1 MEKTSKDQA
10 LQDAEIIVKQVYE
23 LLSINLN
30 ILTILSILNILNIFS
45 ILSIVNIVENGNK

>member
-23 LLSINLN
+23 LFSINQN
-30 ILTILSILNILNIFS
+30 ILTILNILNIFS
-45 ILSIVNIVENGNK
+45 IVNIVENRNK

>member
-23 LLSINLN
+23 LLSINRN
-30 ILTILSILNILNIFS
+30 ILTILSILNIF
-45 ILSIVNIVENGNK
+45 SIVNIVENRNK

>member
-1 MEKTSKDQA
+1 MVKTSKDQA

-30 ILTILSILNILNIFS
+30 ILTILSILNIF
-45 ILSIVNIVENGNK
+45 SIVNIVENGNK

>member
-30 ILTILSILNILNIFS
+30 ILTILSILNIF
-45 ILSIVNIVENGNK
+45 SIVNIVENGNK